1 MQKNK
6 KGEYDS
12 SLGKCYRTSRFL
24 NGKTFNEF
32 VEGESLKFFCERI
45 EKFIQD

>member
-1 MQKNK
+1 MQKNE

-12 SLGKCYRTSRFL
+12 SFGKCYRSSRVL

-32 VEGESLKFFCERI
+32 VDGASLEFFCERI
-45 EKFIQD
+45 EKFIQH